1 MFPGLLH
8 NRSIPEN
15 TFTSAPHKR
24 GQADCDHGLQFPFGL
39 DHLLGTT
46 QARPRARTFPLIK
59 IQVYYSLFHPTRS
72 EFRI

>member
-15 TFTSAPHKR
+15 TFASAPHKR
-24 GQADCDHGLQFPFGL
+24 GQADCDLGLQFPFGL

-46 QARPRARTFPLIK
+46 HARPRGRARTFLLIK
-59 IQVYYSLFHPTRS
+59 IKVHYSFISPHS
-72 EFRI
+72 